1 MKTNQLTI
9 LWLIAILSFSF
20 IGAKADSSLYMFE
33 PKTHHFFMK
42 NDTNK
47 TDPLLDTIIRINELT
62 NNLNRTLDEYDEDT
76 TSEAISKWSD
86 ERTVQEL
93 IRIYKET
100 LPKRKELAAASGS
113 DLLYQLQTRRL
124 TWMYNN
130 SFSKNDSKYRILLG
144 FIEQSYHRLKYA
156 NTVTKETKDALEALL
171 VAEVKSATQEDLDR
185 DALFIV
191 EGCWENNSEMIKSL
205 VPYFE
210 GKDELVVLDLLI
222 LKGFYYD
229 NVSPLWQKLN
239 YNSAG
244 SEMEK
249 KWLELDKD
257 VAARYEDL
265 LKRAKGTP
273 YKSRIDE
280 YASTFRLAD
289 LKITFENYN
298 SRTGEVTVRVFGAVH
313 NNFDLV
319 RSMDNVEKGKN
330 TDSNMTKLGTVV
342 RSGRIARAEFKDNL
356 EKCGRYLYQTLSNP
370 GKTSVTLEY
379 TYFEHQQ
386 MYVKSRYPNNEEVE
400 IFVFDTYDGKP
411 LKDIPVKVYTHKKQF
426 LETLHTDSKGYVSIK
441 RRNTIAFAEI
451 SDKRLIGQRS
461 ETHIPQIYVTSK
473 SETLSHN
480 IEFYTDRPIYRYG
493 QEVKVGVIL
502 YKDYI
507 EGLTIAPNRDG
518 EVVLTAYRD
527 GQQET
532 LAKSAFKSNANG
544 VAELSFTLPDDE
556 AYGGFYLTATAGEY
570 SGSHH
575 VNVKSYKLNHLSVH
589 IDSIPSGYVT
599 DRPLIIY
606 GRVSDLN
613 GNPTPASII
622 LSYDHNNPKARM
634 SYEVGTD
641 GRFVLQTPPIKGGKS
656 SYHNTLIRVDATD
669 PLGNVANAHER
680 RVLRDTNLP
689 LSASL
694 LTDSR
699 RIDKRDI
706 RLSTTGQP
714 YTTLKLGDLTRYS
727 VSAYLTGKGGQRIEL
742 GTLPI
747 NGEVTLSRPDVKSGA
762 YTLTLTGV
770 DLYGKVVQDSIENI
784 VFYGTE
790 DKVPPVETALWCV
803 REPKTSRLKRQRTSV
818 ETVLWCVREMRQE
831 AEAGR
836 DVVFAIGSS
845 YDNYISV
852 EIYNKDNNK
861 LIRHEIIR
869 CNKEIRRYTVPETL
883 LRGSSATVYFS
894 TERNNTRNRI
904 EEEVIGNQ
912 TYKEDDLVIKNLP
925 QKERHTPGAKVSRR
939 LMVTD
944 SKGGVQAGVPVF
956 VTVFDK
962 AVLEASGRDL
972 FWKTIAS
979 YNYRYD
985 VKIRGAVPYGE
996 TAEMMALSENMVM
1009 KQAAVD
1015 MIQEEEVRSDFS
1027 ETAYFT
1033 VLLTTDER
1041 GEVAY
1046 EYTLPD
1052 TQTKYVEFLYT
1063 FTKDLKKQRVERVE
1077 YEVYAP
1083 LSAEMSVPRYLTISD
1098 RLDGQAILRNTED
1111 KALAVTYQI
1120 LNGDETIL
1128 SGDTLIPAKGTATV
1142 DFRVLPD
1149 QRTGDSLILTAKVAT
1164 EGYKDAVRRKIPLI
1178 SDMSTY
1184 LVAVPFSE
1192 YRNPTFTLT
1201 LPKVDKANDAPIFEM
1216 YLNPLHVVLT
1226 RPAQEYAH
1234 TRTFKVEDM
1243 SIFEILH
1250 LYSVY
1255 AQIGKYLKDNKA
1267 VSVELKK
1274 AVPLL
1279 RKVAEGRKIDF
1290 ETFRSDVFFSRRQT
1304 DPKTLADFYDFVTD
1318 PKQVESFKE
1327 QVSRQLLKYLNPDG
1341 GFGLDKS
1348 YTSVWFT
1355 HYVLHCLSSV
1365 SRSELDTDLR
1375 KATDKAIDF
1384 LDAKIMSDHWYRD
1397 AISYTVLRHKFR
1409 PNMAKMPK
1417 GLSALLKKQYDTLAT
1432 SYRDAW
1438 VGRILLFGELTSF
1451 YGDKK
1456 VDREVQKFIND
1467 MSAFTFSDSERLI
1480 FEIYKQNRDKGKTA
1494 KEIIAF
1500 MLQLKQGTIWSKS
1513 YTIDAVKCLLTNV
1526 VPTVIADGAELRIG
1540 TLRHRFSDME
1550 RATGHIYLRLDAL
1563 SPNLH
1568 IDLSHGI
1575 TTDFAFGGVIY
1586 EATEPS
1592 EEVTPTGEHLK
1603 VSKEVFARRV
1613 SSAGGESRLIP
1624 LSSATPAIKGE
1635 KLIVRYTI
1643 ESDRDI
1649 SLVSIIDERPAGSEP
1664 GYTLRGYGISDRLWW
1679 SFLRRESTDLLF
1691 IDYLPRGKHVLQ
1703 LEATANIGGSF
1714 IYGPAQVGSYYAP
1727 EYQGNSAGGRMDIE
1741 IKGARTNLSSGLFDK
1756 QNNAIIHQQN
1766 NVNSKM
1772 ATVTL
1777 KGNPIQTTGNIPAKG
1792 AEAPCFTAVK
1802 ADLSEVSLCDLK
1814 GKRVVLNIFPSVDT
1828 GVCAQSVRQF
1838 NAKASEVDN
1847 TVILCL
1853 SKDLPFALGRF
1864 CGAEGLDKVVP
1875 ASLFRNAE
1883 FDKAYGLGLVD
1894 GPLAGL
1900 LARSVIVVDTD
1911 GKVLHSELVPEIAQE
1926 PNYEAAL
1933 AVLK

>member
-1 MKTNQLTI
+1 MKTKQLQV
-9 LWLIAILSFSF
+9 LWLIALLSLPFL
-20 IGAKADSSLYMFE
+20 GAKADSSRYIFE
-33 PKTHHFFMK
+33 PKTHHYFMK
-42 NDTNK
+42 NDTTK
-47 TDPLLDTIIRINELT
+47 TDPLLDTIIRINALT
-62 NNLNRTLDEYDEDT
+62 DNLNRTLDEYDEDT
-76 TSEAISKWSD
+76 TSEDIGKWSD

-93 IRIYKET
+93 IRIYKEI
-100 LPKRKELAAASGS
+100 LPKRKELAAAPGS
-113 DLLYQLQTRRL
+113 DLLYQLQVRRL
-124 TWMYNN
+124 NWMYGR

-144 FIEQSYHRLKYA
+144 IIERSYDRLRYA
-156 NTVTKETKDALEALL
+156 NEVTQVTKDTLDDLL
-171 VAEVKSATQEDLDR
+171 VTEVRSAIQEGLSR
-185 DALFIV
+185 DALSFV
-191 EGCWENNSEMIKSL
+191 EDLWKSNSEMLKTL
-205 VPYFE
+205 VPYFK

-222 LKGFYYD
+222 LKEFYYA
-229 NVSPLWQKLN
+229 VVYPLWLKLD

-249 KWLELDKD
+249 KWVEFDKEVD
-257 VAARYEDL
+257 ARYEEL
-265 LKRAKGTP
+265 VKRAKDTP

-280 YASTFRLAD
+280 YAPNFRFSD
-289 LKITFENYN
+289 LKITFEDYN

-319 RSMDNVEKGKN
+319 RSLDNVEKGKN
-330 TDSNMTKLGTVV
+330 TDNNQTRLGTVV
-342 RSGRIARAEFKDNL
+342 RSGRIVRAEFKDKL
-356 EKCGRYLYQTLSNP
+356 EKCDRYIYQTLSNSG
-370 GKTSVTLEY
+370 GKSIAREY
-379 TYFEHQQ
+379 AHFEHQQ
-386 MYVKSRYPNNEEVE
+386 MHVKNRYPNNQEVE
-400 IFVFDTYDGKP
+400 IFVVDTYDGKP
-411 LKDIPVKVYTHKKQF
+411 LKDIPVKVYTNKKQY
-426 LETLHTDSKGYVSIK
+426 LETLHTNSKGYVSIK

-451 SDKRLIGQRS
+451 SDRRLIGQRS
-461 ETHIPQIYVTSK
+461 ETYIPEIYVASR

-507 EGLTIAPNRDG
+507 DGLTLASNLDG
-518 EVVLTAYRD
+518 EVVLTAYRN

-544 VAELSFTLPDDE
+544 VAELSFTLPVDE
-556 AYGGFYLTATAGEY
+556 EYGGFYLTAAAGEY

-599 DRPLIIY
+599 DKPLILY
-606 GRVSDLN
+606 GKVSDLN

-622 LSYDHNNPKARM
+622 LSYDHNNPKARL
-634 SYEVGTD
+634 SHEVGTD
-641 GRFVLQTPPIKGGKS
+641 GRFVLQTPPIKGAKT
-656 SYHNTLIRVDATD
+656 SYRSTLIRVDATD
-669 PLGNVANAHER
+669 PLGNVATAQER
-680 RVLRDTNLP
+680 RALRDTNLP

-714 YTTLKLGDLTRYS
+714 YTTLKLGDLKRYS
-727 VSAYLTGKGGQRIEL
+727 VSAYLTDKDGQKILL
-742 GTLPI
+742 GALPI

-762 YTLTLTGV
+762 YTLTLTGT
-770 DLYGKVVQDSIENI
+770 DLYGKVIKDSIENI

-790 DKVPPVETALWCV
+790 DKVPPVETALWG
-803 REPKTSRLKRQRTSV
+803 
-818 ETVLWCVREMRQE
+818 VREMRQE

-869 CNKEIRRYTVPETL
+869 CNKEILRYTVPETL

-894 TERNNTRNRI
+894 TERNNVSNRI
-904 EEEVIGNQ
+904 EEEIVGNQ
-912 TYKEDDLVIKNLP
+912 TYKEDGLVIKNLP

-939 LMVTD
+939 LTVTD

-962 AVLEASGRDL
+962 AVLEASGRDM
-972 FWKTIAS
+972 FWKTISS
-979 YNYRYD
+979 YHYRYD
-985 VKIRGAVPYGE
+985 VKTRGAVPYGE
-996 TAEMMALSENMVM
+996 TAEMMALSENMGM
-1009 KQAAVD
+1009 KQVAVD
-1015 MIQEEEVRSDFS
+1015 MIPEEEVRSDFS

-1063 FTKDLKKQRVERVE
+1063 FNKDLKKQRIERVE

-1083 LSAEMSVPRYLTISD
+1083 LSAEMSVPRYLTLSD

-1120 LNGDETIL
+1120 LNGEETIL
-1128 SGDTLIPAKGTATV
+1128 AGDTLIPAKGTATV

-1149 QRTGDSLILTAKVAT
+1149 QLTGDALVLTVRIAA
-1164 EGYKDAVRRKIPLI
+1164 EGYKDAVRRKVPLI

-1184 LVAVPFSE
+1184 LIAVPFSE

-1201 LPKVDKANDAPIFEM
+1201 LPKVDKANGAPIFEM

-1226 RPAQEYAH
+1226 RLAQEYAH
-1234 TRTFKVEDM
+1234 TRTLKVEDM
-1243 SIFEILH
+1243 SIFEVLH

-1255 AQIGKYLKDNKA
+1255 AQIGKYLKDNNA

-1279 RKVAEGRKIDF
+1279 RKVAEGRKSDL
-1290 ETFRSDVFFSRRQT
+1290 EVFRRDIFLSRRQT

-1327 QVSRQLLKYLNPDG
+1327 QISRQLLKYLNPDG

-1365 SRSELDTDLR
+1365 SRSELDSDLR
-1375 KATDKAIDF
+1375 KATDKAIDY
-1384 LDAKIMSDHWYRD
+1384 LDATILSDHWYKD

-1417 GLSALLKKQYDTLAT
+1417 GLSALLKKQYDTLAS

-1456 VDREVQKFIND
+1456 VDREVQQFIND

-1540 TLRHRFSDME
+1540 TLRHRLSDME